1 MGTRGLLRRPG
12 AFRCRGDGRF
22 RRKGASRDAFF
33 RGGGRAAD
41 QSERRS
47 HPPATPQPIRE
58 RGRGFLR
65 SPRLFLY
72 IPHRFPFSFFPSFLS
87 SSLFSFFPFLF
98 LFPFFPSFFLP
109 FPTLPSIPSR
119 PRTLFSHPSL
129 LCSRSII
136 SLHPPPDL
144 PPPPLQP
151 LPDVPPF
158 HPPPPTPR
166 PTQSSALRVGRVAMA
181 TARALALT
189 AQARTPPRGDS
200 ACAAPS
206 P

>member
-1 MGTRGLLRRPG
+1 MLGGGRGGQKAVPLPWKPAAVAMGTRGLLRRPG

-72 IPHRFPFSFFPSFLS
+72 IPHRFPFSFFSSSLS
-87 SSLFSFFPFLF
+87 SFLFSFFPFLF

-119 PRTLFSHPSL
+119 PPTLFPIPPCSAHVPLSHCIPL
-129 LCSRSII
+129 RI
-136 SLHPPPDL
+136 SHPPP
-144 PPPPLQP
+144 
-151 LPDVPPF
+151 
-158 HPPPPTPR
+158 
-166 PTQSSALRVGRVAMA
+166 
-181 TARALALT
+181 
-189 AQARTPPRGDS
+189 
-200 ACAAPS
+200 AAP